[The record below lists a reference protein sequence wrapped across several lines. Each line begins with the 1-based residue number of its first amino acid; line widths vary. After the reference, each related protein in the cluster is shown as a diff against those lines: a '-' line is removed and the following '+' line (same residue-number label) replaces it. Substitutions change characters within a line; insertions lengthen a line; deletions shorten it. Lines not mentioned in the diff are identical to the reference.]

1 MLRIKSREQDECSL
15 ASPDLSIRVWSK
27 SKGLAIWP
35 RWTRMSACECCSKTK
50 IMRGS
55 YMSDKANDHV
65 VIRERLGDIDLEYNS
80 VRCTYNYYA

>member
-1 MLRIKSREQDECSL
+1 
-15 ASPDLSIRVWSK
+15 
-27 SKGLAIWP
+27 
-35 RWTRMSACECCSKTK
+35 MSACACCSKTK

-55 YMSDKANDHV
+55 YMSDTRSDKANDHV